1 MEKNPCWKESCQLEC
16 ATYMKQLLGLRQIQQ
31 LLQSL
36 PKDASLRHF
45 HSNTKKTEPQ
55 HQTK

>member
-1 MEKNPCWKESCQLEC
+1 MEKNPCWKESCQSEY
-16 ATYMKQLLGLRQIQQ
+16 ATYMKQLLGLRQTQQ
-31 LLQSL
+31 LLQGL

-45 HSNTKKTEPQ
+45 HSNTKKTEYQ